1 LDVEVLAMR
10 YRNRAAAGQA
20 LAAGLADMARA
31 GLVVLGL
38 PRGGVVVA
46 FEVASILAVPLD
58 VIVVRKLGAPF
69 QPELAMGA
77 IGEDGVRVLNQDVLR
92 HVRASDLAAVERRER
107 YELARRIRRL
117 RGSRSPVA
125 LVGRTALIVDDGIAT
140 GSTAS
145 AAAQVAR
152 ARGAARVVLAAPVAS
167 PNVVARLRDESD
179 DVIVLDTT
187 ETLDAIGSFYDDFTQ
202 VTDDQVRQL
211 LQQSR

>member
-1 LDVEVLAMR
+1 MHF
-10 YRNRAAAGQA
+10 RNRTEAGQA
-20 LAAGLADMARA
+20 LAARLADMATA

-46 FEVASILAVPLD
+46 FEVASTLAVRLD

-77 IGEDGVRVLNQDVLR
+77 IGEDGVRVLNQHVLR
-92 HVRASDLAAVERRER
+92 HVSASDLAAVERRER

-125 LVGRTALIVDDGIAT
+125 LVGQTALIVDDGIAT

-152 ARGAARVVLAAPVAS
+152 ARGAARVVLASPVAS
-167 PNVVARLRDESD
+167 PSVVSRLREDSD
-179 DVIVLDTT
+179 DVIVLDST
-187 ETLDAIGSFYDDFTQ
+187 ETLDSIGSFYDDFSQ
-202 VTDDQVRQL
+202 ISDDQVHQL
-211 LQQSR
+211 LQRSR